1 MLVKI
6 KELKFKIIKI
16 KNKIELVFRL
26 YIKKIYIIIMSSES
40 DFFMV
45 TGLFCIVF
53 TMFGLVLSLPIVE
66 IYYGVSYQNQ
76 IICQSSI
83 NIEIPLWLILK
94 GSIKLLSIIFISI
107 YHFSTSKSICGTI
120 SSFIFSLLQT
130 FLFVWLILGSI
141 IFWRDCPNIE
151 PTSVNTLM
159 WFSLILEMFFI
170 LGSRKSLERHN
181 S

>member
-1 MLVKI
+1 
-6 KELKFKIIKI
+6 
-16 KNKIELVFRL
+16 
-26 YIKKIYIIIMSSES
+26 MSSVS
-40 DFFMV
+40 DFFTV

-53 TMFGLVLSLPIVE
+53 TIFGMVLSLPIVE
-66 IYYGVSYQNQ
+66 IYYGVSYESKILCNSP
-76 IICQSSI
+76 ID
-83 NIEIPLWLILK
+83 IEIPLWLIVK

-120 SSFIFSLLQT
+120 SLFIFSLLQT
-130 FLFVWLILGSI
+130 FLFVWVVLGGI
-141 IFWRDCPNIE
+141 IFWRDCPHLE
-151 PTSVNTLM
+151 PTSVNALM